1 MKNFIKMSKVLKMF
15 RLLAIRTWI
24 VMVLTSFS
32 AFAFSGEPVVLVFVI
47 DGLQRDA
54 AEVAAANGAANLKFL
69 MENGVSVREA
79 YCTSP
84 APRMYLPDGSMPWGT
99 SSSPNVAMH
108 TGTHVFESR
117 NMDDIFFSARRAKI
131 KSVFAGGAINYEEFT
146 SPDFCLAGSYTDSM
160 VVQYGI
166 DHFRNNGTRLIRL
179 HLQQI
184 RDSWSGPEDKL
195 KPGSGYQK
203 AILKADALLGKL
215 IQLFKSDKVWKDV
228 YIIVAGDHGMGITKE
243 SEHPPS
249 VLSSWMPFMN
259 FYGPGIKKG
268 KTIPYAET
276 PDLAI
281 MVNHFLNLSP
291 LKGHT
296 DPKVTIKPAGTTGT
310 FLSNIFEGNPDEIKH
325 PKMIFRYLESKNWK
339 PSDDFAEY
347 RLSMLSYM
355 KELISLTSSSPGR

>member
-1 MKNFIKMSKVLKMF
+1 MILISS
-15 RLLAIRTWI
+15 RT
-24 VMVLTSFS
+24 
-32 AFAFSGEPVVLVFVI
+32 FAATDKPVVLVFII

-54 AEVAAANGAANLKFL
+54 AEAAAANGAVNLRFL
-69 MENGVSVREA
+69 IDNGVYVREA

-84 APRMYLPDGSMPWGT
+84 APRMFLPDGSLPWGT

-117 NMDDIFFSARRAKI
+117 KMDDIFLSARRSNI
-131 KSVFAGGAINYEEFT
+131 KSVFAGGADNYREFT
-146 SPDFCLAGSYTDSM
+146 TPDFCYAGSLTDSA

-166 DHFRNNGTRLIRL
+166 DHFLNDGARLIRL

-195 KPGSGYQK
+195 KPGSPYQK
-203 AILKADALLGKL
+203 AILHADALLGKFIEVL
-215 IQLFKSDKVWKDV
+215 KAAKVWPDT

-249 VLSSWMPFMN
+249 VLSSWSPFMD

-268 KTIPYAET
+268 ESIPYAET

-281 MVNHFLNLSP
+281 MINYFLHLKPLMGHIDPALNLKHP
-291 LKGHT
+291 
-296 DPKVTIKPAGTTGT
+296 GTTGT
-310 FLSNIFEGNPDEIKH
+310 FLSNIFEGNPEEIAH
-325 PKMIFRYLESKNWK
+325 PRMIRRYLESKNWK

-347 RLSMLSYM
+347 RLSMLSFIN
-355 KELISLTSSSPGR
+355 ELPAKK